1 MLKFFVSSNL
11 TNFDSNLFLMS
22 LYILKDINIS
32 FNDICLI
39 INKNLKLSLDKN
51 VIKNINI
58 SRKFLENKIANSNSK
73 FYGINTGFGDLH
85 NVKINDNKLSLLQ
98 NNLIKSHACGTGE
111 KIDSKIVKLMIL
123 LKIISL
129 AKGYSGIKLE
139 TMNRLIFFYNNDIFP
154 IVM

>member
-1 MLKFFVSSNL
+1 MLKFFVNSNL

-39 INKNLKLSLDKN
+39 INKNLKLSLEKN

-58 SRKFLENKIANSNSK
+58 SRKFLENKITNSNSK

-85 NVKINDNKLSLLQ
+85 NVKINNQ
-98 NNLIKSHACGTGE
+98 
-111 KIDSKIVKLMIL
+111 V
-123 LKIISL
+123 LKV
-129 AKGYSGIKLE
+129 ADE
-139 TMNRLIFFYNNDIFP
+139 IFRKKN
-154 IVM
+154 